1 MIEELIQQLVR
12 LQAEQK
18 AEEDARDG
26 DGTVISL
33 REAVAD
39 AKGRLEMA
47 EKALADDLAYYDPTI
62 AGTIRDIET
71 VKAQIIDKWTGEDKT
86 MVFDA
91 GTLKFTTRGS
101 LKIIDKTLTLTG
113 LLDHTSVKDVATNYI
128 RGFNLTA
135 VKKYMGVLEL
145 PMGAAGI
152 EYKTT
157 VKLEQKSG

>member
-1 MIEELIQQLVR
+1 MIEEHVIK
-12 LQAEQK
+12 LQAELN
-18 AEEDARDG
+18 E
-26 DGTVISL
+26 ISNKISADPAIKEYT
-33 REAVAD
+33 EAVVELEKQASEKRD
-39 AKGRLEMA
+39 ALY
-47 EKALADDLAYYDPTI
+47 DLVTVYGQDLL
-62 AGTIRDIET
+62 IEQIDEI
-71 VKAQIIDKWTGEDKT
+71 KDQIIDEWTGEEKT